1 MVRVGS
7 AGSDFLIFGDIVH
20 CAALQFAHPERGVAF
35 DTDPAMALANRK
47 KVFDMV
53 ATDKL
58 LFSGGHLPFPGV
70 GRATKTGSGYT
81 FVPAMHSEL

>member
-1 MVRVGS
+1 
-7 AGSDFLIFGDIVH
+7 VH
-20 CAALQFAHPERGVAF
+20 CAALQFAHPERSVAF
-35 DTDPAMALANRK
+35 DTDAALALTNRK

-70 GRATKTGSGYT
+70 GRATKSGTGYAY
-81 FVPAMHSEL
+81 VPVLYGEL